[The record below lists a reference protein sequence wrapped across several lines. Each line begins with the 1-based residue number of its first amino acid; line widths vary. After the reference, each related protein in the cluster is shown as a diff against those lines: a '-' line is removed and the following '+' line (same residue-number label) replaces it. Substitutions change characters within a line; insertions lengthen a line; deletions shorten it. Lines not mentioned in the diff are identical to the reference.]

1 MIDDGI
7 LITAAIGAFSTFT
20 SGFSGWFFARRKYNS
35 EVDTNLIRNMQNSL
49 DFYDKLC
56 DDTAIRLDEVLK
68 RNDNLETEVREL
80 RQQVM
85 NLMANLCTDL
95 SCQVRKRNFNDI
107 KSVIKQREGI

>member
-7 LITAAIGAFSTFT
+7 LITAAIGAFSTLT

-49 DFYDKLC
+49 DFYDKLS
-56 DDTAIRLDEVLK
+56 DDTAARLDEVLK
-68 RNDNLETEVREL
+68 RNENLEEEVRQL
-80 RQQVM
+80 RQQM
-85 NLMANLCTDL
+85 MSLMVNLCSDL

-107 KSVIKQREGI
+107 KPGIKQREGI